1 MISKEYILKI
11 LNKLE
16 SYRPMTKGLKV
27 LLDQDKLDEKTIQG
41 LIAVFEQS
49 IKEATDKKQA
59 QKLQNSLDIIK
70 KIQAS
75 EKEENEKEN
84 QNLDQMLD
92 NI

>member
-16 SYRPMTKGLKV
+16 SYRPMAKGLKV

-49 IKEATDKKQA
+49 IKEATDKKQKD
-59 QKLQNSLDIIK
+59 KLQNSLDIIK

-84 QNLDQMLD
+84 QNLDQLLD